1 MQLCRDTKGNAY
13 EVDENLTQ
21 AERVAAEED
30 RHLTAAVEDELGLLL
45 VGERREDVLELVHHS
60 AQIEWLMLELDLVTL
75 ELGKLEN
82 VVDNACRAAL
92 GVRISRTNI
101 HTRQHF
107 HRWRNSEGAV
117 PSSASPEVSEDRA

>member
-1 MQLCRDTKGNAY
+1 
-13 EVDENLTQ
+13 LTQ

-92 GVRISRTNI
+92 GVRIESHAPT
-101 HTRQHF
+101 HGKSSTCG
-107 HRWRNSEGAV
+107 RNSEGAV
-117 PSSASPEVSEDRA
+117 PSGASPEVSEDRA